1 MAVGTYLGAIGSGRK
16 VTVTRSTDDALGS
29 ATAGIVFD
37 TTADEFDVIK
47 TLRACIRAFD
57 RARSKVAKIS
67 SISVTGTSLD

>member
-1 MAVGTYLGAIGSGRK
+1 MAVGTYVGVIGSGRK
-16 VTVTRSTDDALGS
+16 VTVTRGSGDALG
-29 ATAGIVFD
+29 AGQAAILFD

-47 TLRACIRAFD
+47 ALRACIRAFD